1 MDKKIIEKYNYPKIL
16 EVDTWEKFKEF
27 RNHFDDDVD
36 ESLALSFWK
45 GNQHRKMCSEE
56 LSRVKSREENN
67 DFKRDLA
74 RFIYNNCK
82 TTETGIYTKANEIKL
97 LLEKSGVLKMPKGYP
112 KMMMDH
118 WISPQALGEF
128 YLDETLD
135 SSLDG
140 KRHLDDISKYF
151 DYTRKAYLCIEV
163 PKRLNDKLSSHSPI
177 SNNKKIEKYITEK
190 KYDILEIP
198 LYVIIRGTEKP
209 TPCKAEIGS
218 EYRNDFFT
226 VPEGMTDWE
235 ISKYGAKTTK
245 GSNLTAYMN

>member
-16 EVDTWEKFKEF
+16 EVDTYEKFLEF
-27 RNHFDDDVD
+27 RNQFNNNDDKA
-36 ESLALSFWK
+36 LAFSFWK
-45 GNQHRKMCSEE
+45 GNQHRKMWAMM
-56 LSRVKSREENN
+56 LSSVKSKEPNN
-67 DFKRDLA
+67 DVKRDFC
-74 RFIYNNCK
+74 RFIYNSCK
-82 TTETGIYTKANEIKL
+82 TIDSELFTNQHEIKL
-97 LLEKSGVLKMPKGYP
+97 LLENDNIEIPKEYP
-112 KMMMDH
+112 KFMMDH

-151 DYTRKAYLCIEV
+151 DETRRAYLCIDV

-198 LYVIIRGTEKP
+198 LYTILKIPGKP
-209 TPCKAEIGS
+209 TTCKVEIGS

-226 VPEGMTDWE
+226 VPKGMTDWE
-235 ISKYGAKTTK
+235 ICKYGAKTTK
-245 GSNLTAYMN
+245 GNNLTAYMN

>member
-1 MDKKIIEKYNYPKIL
+1 MDNKIVEKYNYPKIL
-16 EVDTWEKFKEF
+16 EVDTWDKLEEF
-27 RNHFDDDVD
+27 REHFDDDKD
-36 ESLALSFWK
+36 KDLAFCFWK
-45 GNQHRKMCSEE
+45 GNQHRNMWSMM
-56 LSRVKSREENN
+56 LSRVKSGKANN
-67 DFKRDLA
+67 DVKRDFC
-74 RFIYNNCK
+74 RFIYNSCK
-82 TTETGIYTKANEIKL
+82 TIDSGLFTSQNEIKL
-97 LLEKSGVLKMPKGYP
+97 LLENDNIEIPKDYP
-112 KMMMDH
+112 NFMMDH

-151 DYTRKAYLCIEV
+151 DYTRKAYLCIKV
-163 PKRLNDKLSSHSPI
+163 PKRLNDKLKTHSPI
-177 SNNKKIEKYITEK
+177 SNNKFEKYITEK

-198 LYVIIRGTEKP
+198 LYVILPIPEKP
-209 TPCKAEIGS
+209 TPLEAEIGS

>member
-16 EVDTWEKFKEF
+16 EVDTYEKFVEF
-27 RNHFDDDVD
+27 REHFDNDVD
-36 ESLALSFWK
+36 KALAFSFWK
-45 GNQHRKMCSEE
+45 GNQYRNMWSMM
-56 LSRVKSREENN
+56 LSRVKSREAIN
-67 DFKRDLA
+67 DVKRDFC
-74 RFIYNNCK
+74 RFIYNSCK
-82 TTETGIYTKANEIKL
+82 TIDSGLFTNQGDIKL
-97 LLEKSGVLKMPKGYP
+97 LLENDNIKIPKEYP
-112 KMMMDH
+112 KFMMDH
-118 WISPQALGEF
+118 WTSPQALGEF